1 MGKLL
6 EGFKILCTD
15 FDQILEKLFKG
26 GYCSREGTNQRNTVY
41 IFDLKVTKIN
51 VGRHRRQLSWLET
64 YKKNLK
70 FKPIT
75 F

>member
-15 FDQILEKLFKG
+15 FDQILEKRG
-26 GYCSREGTNQRNTVY
+26 NYSREGTNQRNTVY

-51 VGRHRRQLSWLET
+51 VGHHRRQLSWLET
-64 YKKNLK
+64 NKKNLK